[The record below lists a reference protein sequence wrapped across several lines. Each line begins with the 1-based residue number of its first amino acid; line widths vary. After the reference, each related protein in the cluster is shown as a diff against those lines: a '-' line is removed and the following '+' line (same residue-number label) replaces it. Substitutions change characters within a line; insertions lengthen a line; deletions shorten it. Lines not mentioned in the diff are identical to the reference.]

1 VTVTDDQRRAFRVHA
16 MTSRPMLTDMQRTY
30 RDGYHGYLHRL
41 LDDLFIEVM
50 ATITRILMIQL
61 ARAGKVSQTA
71 RGNE

>member
-1 VTVTDDQRRAFRVHA
+1 
-16 MTSRPMLTDMQRTY
+16 MLTDMQRTY